1 LDESVSAQIEKL
13 KSALRQLYGVDNQVL
28 LEQLERYR
36 RLDHDFIQKFGDQER
51 FYFSTPGRVEI
62 SGNHTDHNHGRV
74 LTASIDLDSIAVAA
88 PLDQPQITVWS
99 AQYEKP
105 FEVSLAELKPQV
117 KEAGTTSALIRGI
130 AARFRQLGYQ
140 IGGFEACLTSSV
152 LPGSGLSS
160 SASVEV
166 LLGSIL
172 NAMYNKNRI
181 APEIVAKVGQYA
193 ENVYFGKPCGLMDQM
208 ACAVG
213 GLLLIDFKEPENP
226 IIQKI
231 DFNFSQT
238 SYHLLVVDTGGSHVN
253 LTEDYAAVPLEMKSV
268 AAIFGTDVLRN
279 VSAADFFNRLPDLQ
293 GKISDRAILRAIH
306 FFEENDRVLKQAQAL
321 NANDF
326 PGFLKMVKA
335 SGDSSFKWLQNIYS
349 ICNAAEQRITL
360 ALALTEKYIS
370 EVGAGAGRIHGGG
383 FAGTILVFL
392 PEGYVENY
400 SKMMVKHFGQDCV
413 TVLNV
418 RKRGTT
424 LVNTHQKKV
433 N

>member
-1 LDESVSAQIEKL
+1 MSAQIDKL
-13 KSALRQLYGVDNQVL
+13 KPALSQLYGEGDQVIL
-28 LEQLERYR
+28 RQLERYR
-36 RLDHDFIQKFGDQER
+36 RLDHDFLQRFGNIER
-51 FYFSTPGRVEI
+51 YYFSTPGRVEI
-62 SGNHTDHNHGRV
+62 SGNHTDHNRGRV
-74 LTASIDLDSIAVAA
+74 LTASIDLDSIAIAA
-88 PLDQPQITVWS
+88 PRDGPDITVYS
-99 AQYEKP
+99 SQYEEP
-105 FEVSLAELKPQV
+105 FKVSLSELKPQTG
-117 KEAGTTSALIRGI
+117 EAGTTSALIRGI

-140 IGGFEACLTSSV
+140 IGGFAAWMTSSV

-166 LLGSIL
+166 LLSSIL
-172 NAMYNKNRI
+172 NAFYNKNRI
-181 APEIVAKVGQYA
+181 APETIAKIGQYA

-208 ACAVG
+208 ACAIG

-226 IIQKI
+226 GIQKI
-231 DFNFSQT
+231 NFDFSRTN
-238 SYHLLVVDTGGSHVN
+238 YHLLVVDSRGSHAN

-268 AAIFGTDVLRN
+268 AAIFGVDVLRN
-279 VSAADFFNRLPDLQ
+279 VSSADFFDRIPDLR

-326 PGFLKMVKA
+326 QGFLKMVNA

-349 ICNAAEQRITL
+349 IRNAAEQRITL

-370 EVGAGAGRIHGGG
+370 EVGTGACRIHGGG

-392 PEGYVENY
+392 PDGFGENY
-400 SKMMVKHFGQDCV
+400 SKMMAKHFGQDCV

-424 LVNTHQKKV
+424 LVNTDQKKV

>member
-1 LDESVSAQIEKL
+1 MNAQIGNL
-13 KSALRQLYGVDNQVL
+13 KSVLSQLYGDGDQVL

-36 RLDHDFIQKFGDQER
+36 RLDHDFLQRFGDKKR
-51 FYFSTPGRVEI
+51 YYFSTPGRVEI

-88 PLDQPQITVWS
+88 PLDQPEITVWS

-105 FEVSLAELKPQV
+105 FKVSLAELKPQG
-117 KEAGTTSALIRGI
+117 EETGTTSALMRGI
-130 AARFRQLGYQ
+130 AARFQQLDYR

-152 LPGSGLSS
+152 MPGSGLSS
-160 SASVEV
+160 SASIEV

-172 NAMYNKNRI
+172 NALYNKNLIRPEEI
-181 APEIVAKVGQYA
+181 AKIGQYA

-213 GLLLIDFKEPENP
+213 GLLLIDFNEPENP
-226 IIQKI
+226 DVRKI
-231 DFNFSQT
+231 NFDFSQT
-238 SYHLLVVDTGGSHVN
+238 NYHLLVVDSGASHIN
-253 LTEDYAAVPLEMKSV
+253 LTEDYAAVPLEMRSV
-268 AAIFGTDVLRN
+268 AALFGADVLRN
-279 VSAADFFNRLPDLQ
+279 VSSADFFARIPELQ

-306 FFEENDRVLKQAQAL
+306 FFEENERVLKQAEAL
-321 NANDF
+321 AANDF
-326 PGFLKMVKA
+326 QGFIKMVGE

-349 ICNAAEQRITL
+349 VRNPAEQRITL
-360 ALALTEKYIS
+360 ALALTERFIS
-370 EVGAGAGRIHGGG
+370 EAGAGAGRIHGGG

-392 PEGYVENY
+392 PDGFVENY
-400 SKMMVKHFGQDCV
+400 SKLMVKHFGQNCV
-413 TVLNV
+413 TILNV

-424 LVNTHQKKV
+424 LVKV